1 MREQDIAILGVCRFS
16 MLGRGDWKAYRNKSD
31 DQLEQIYEEKSTEL
45 FAAERM
51 QARLATFEHLTLAS
65 MRAHADQGFR
75 FLVLSSDRMPEP
87 YRGQL
92 ERICAAVPQVE
103 LRFVAPMHVSEAIT
117 MLAAELAV
125 NLPDTVQ
132 FRLDD
137 DDCVARDFIRRL
149 RRHAAGLWRNAHFAV
164 SFSSLYYCVT
174 DGPTEGIYNW
184 YSPFFSAGAA
194 LRHSTRTVF
203 DYGHYKIPQHLVSVT
218 DPHFP
223 CIVTHRGDNDTPR
236 HEAQT
241 LRKRGMTPASETD
254 LRRARERHFSYL
266 GAEGLAL
273 CTFDKFLDA
282 SAEPDDFMSPDE
294 QAERD
299 DVEDGKLDDVKDVA

>member
-31 DQLEQIYEEKSTEL
+31 DELEAIYEDKAAEL

-51 QARLATFEHLTLAS
+51 EARLATFEHLTLAS
-65 MRAHADQGFR
+65 MRAQSDPNFR
-75 FLVLSSDRMPEP
+75 FLVLSSDRMPEA
-87 YRGQL
+87 YRTRL
-92 ERICAAVPQVE
+92 EQICAVAPQVE

-117 MLAAELAV
+117 MLAPELAL

-137 DDCVARDFIRRL
+137 DDCVSKDFIRRL
-149 RRHAAGLWRNAHFAV
+149 RRHAACLWRNAHFAV

-194 LRHSTRTVF
+194 VRHSTRTVF

-241 LRKRGMTPASETD
+241 LRKRGMTRASED
-254 LRRARERHFSYL
+254 DVRRVRERHFGYL
-266 GAEGLAL
+266 SAEGMAL
-273 CTFDKFLDA
+273 CTFDKFVDTA
-282 SAEPDDFMSPDE
+282 TGFAEFVTPDE
-294 QAERD
+294 QEADEAQQARTRTRRR
-299 DVEDGKLDDVKDVA
+299 A

>member
-1 MREQDIAILGVCRFS
+1 MKEKDIPILGVCRFS
-16 MLGRGDWKAYRNKSD
+16 MLGRGDWKAYRNATD
-31 DQLEQIYEEKSTEL
+31 DQLEAIYQDKAVEL
-45 FAAERM
+45 FAPERM

-65 MRAHADQGFR
+65 MKAQSDPDFH
-75 FLVLSSDRMPEP
+75 FLVLASDRMPLP
-87 YRGQL
+87 YREAL
-92 ERICAAVPQVE
+92 ERICGEVAQAH

-117 MLAAELAV
+117 QLAPELGLA
-125 NLPDTVQ
+125 LPDTVQ

-137 DDCVARDFIRRL
+137 DDCVSKDFIRRL

-194 LRHSTRTVF
+194 VRHSSRTVF
-203 DYGHYKIPQHLVSVT
+203 DYGHYKIPQHLVAIT

-236 HEAQT
+236 HEAQI
-241 LRKRGMTPASETD
+241 LRKRGMTPAPAQD
-254 LRRARERHFSYL
+254 VKRAWERHFDYL
-266 GAEGLAL
+266 SPEGLEL
-273 CTFDKFLDA
+273 CTFG
-282 SAEPDDFMSPDE
+282 
-294 QAERD
+294 R
-299 DVEDGKLDDVKDVA
+299 VIGGKPGTAKAPGGAAVDVA

>member
-1 MREQDIAILGVCRFS
+1 MKEQDIAILGVCRFS
-16 MLGRGDWKAYRNKSD
+16 MLGRGDWKAYRNKTD
-31 DQLEQIYEEKSTEL
+31 DQLEAIYEEKAAEL
-45 FAAERM
+45 FAPERM
-51 QARLATFEHLTLAS
+51 LARLATFEHLTLAS
-65 MRAHADQGFR
+65 MKAQSDPNFR
-75 FLVLSSDRMPEP
+75 FLVLSSDRMPEI
-87 YRGQL
+87 YRARL
-92 ERICAAVPQVE
+92 ERICEGMAQVE

-117 MLAAELAV
+117 LLAPELGLD
-125 NLPDTVQ
+125 LPDTVQ

-137 DDCVARDFIRRL
+137 DDCVSKDFIRRL

-194 LRHSTRTVF
+194 VRHSTRTVF
-203 DYGHYKIPQHLVSVT
+203 DYGHYKIPHHLVSVT

-241 LRKRGMTPASETD
+241 LRKRGMTVAPQED
-254 LRRARERHFSYL
+254 VQRAWVRHFSYL
-266 GAEGLAL
+266 GPEGLAL
-273 CTFDKFLDA
+273 STFARYLGEKAGHPQFL
-282 SAEPDDFMSPDE
+282 
-294 QAERD
+294 
-299 DVEDGKLDDVKDVA
+299 GLDDEGEAKDVA

>member
-16 MLGRGDWKAYRNKSD
+16 MLGRGDWKAYRNKTD
-31 DQLEQIYEEKSTEL
+31 DQLEAIYEEKAAEL
-45 FAAERM
+45 FAPERM

-65 MRAHADQGFR
+65 MRAQSDPNFR
-75 FLVLSSDRMPEP
+75 FLVVSSDRMPRE
-87 YRGQL
+87 YRVQL
-92 ERICAAVPQVE
+92 ERICAAVEQVE
-103 LRFVAPMHVSEAIT
+103 LRFVAPMHVSDAIT
-117 MLAAELAV
+117 MLAPELGV
-125 NLPDTVQ
+125 ELPDTVQ

-137 DDCVARDFIRRL
+137 DDCVSKDFIRRL
-149 RRHAAGLWRNAHFAV
+149 RRHASGMWRNAHFAV

-174 DGPTEGIYNW
+174 DGVTEGIYNW

-194 LRHSTRTVF
+194 VRHSTRTVF

-241 LRKRGMTPASETD
+241 LRKRGMSLASEAD
-254 LRRARERHFSYL
+254 VRRVHERHFSYL
-266 GAEGLAL
+266 GPEGLAL
-273 CTFDKFLDA
+273 STFDKFVGTGFADFVT
-282 SAEPDDFMSPDE
+282 PDD
-294 QAERD
+294 QD
-299 DVEDGKLDDVKDVA
+299 DAKDVA